1 MKKGKQFRKIIFI
14 GSLAVMGFCVN
25 SCVAGYV
32 ETEPAYVEYSRPPR
46 PSSMHI
52 WIDGDYAWNN
62 QTHVYV
68 QRAGYWEQPR
78 QGQVF
83 VTGHWQS
90 GPKGKSWTNGRWEK
104 QGNQKNKT
112 RH

>member
-1 MKKGKQFRKIIFI
+1 MKKGEQFRKIIFI
-14 GSLAVMGFCVN
+14 ASLAGLSLLVN

-32 ETEPAYVEYSRPPR
+32 TTEPAYVEYSRPPR

-78 QGQVF
+78 QNQVY

-90 GPKGKSWTNGRWEK
+90 GPKGKSWSNGHWQK
-104 QGNQKNKT
+104 QASQDNK
-112 RH
+112 RKK